1 MLHFVQDPLINNLF
15 SHWLLCGDGRA
26 YADVEMSRL
35 LKLMHAVDVEVV
47 VKFLPVLLNMLF
59 QMLVQTSNEDV
70 AVNVVR

>member
-1 MLHFVQDPLINNLF
+1 
-15 SHWLLCGDGRA
+15 
-26 YADVEMSRL
+26 MSRL

-59 QMLVQTSNEDV
+59 QMLIQTSNEDV